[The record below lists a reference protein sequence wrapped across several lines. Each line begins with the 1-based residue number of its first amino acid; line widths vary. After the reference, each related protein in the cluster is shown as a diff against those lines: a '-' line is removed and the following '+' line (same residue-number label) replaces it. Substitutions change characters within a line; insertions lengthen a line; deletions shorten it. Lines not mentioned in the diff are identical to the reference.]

1 MPIEMRTLCTDL
13 QAETDTLHQMLD
25 SLTSR
30 EWQLATPSPGW
41 SVADQVT
48 HLAYF
53 DEAVVRAITEPE
65 AFLRERE
72 HALADVDTFTDE
84 IARRYRNLSSP
95 EIRTWF
101 DLARKRLVEV
111 FTGIEPSARVHWY
124 GPDFSAASALTARI
138 METWAHGQDVAD
150 ALGVQHPSTS
160 ALRHVAHIGVST
172 FANSFRAHGLGV
184 PDADVY
190 VSLVAPEGGK
200 WEWGTRSSEDRV
212 LGSALEFCLV
222 VTQRRHLADTNLEI
236 TGETAR
242 TWMEHAQA
250 FAGPPGPGRKS
261 GQFA

>member
-1 MPIEMRTLCTDL
+1 MRALCADL
-13 QAETDTLHQMLD
+13 GAETAVLHRMLEHLAPID
-25 SLTSR
+25 
-30 EWQLATPSPGW
+30 WQIATPAPGW
-41 SVADQVT
+41 SIADQIS

-65 AFLRERE
+65 AFLQERDD
-72 HALADVDTFTDE
+72 ALADVDAFTDE
-84 IARRYRNLSSP
+84 VARRYRNLSGP

-101 DLARKRLVEV
+101 DQSRRRLVEI
-111 FTGIEPSARVHWY
+111 TIGIEPSSRVQWY
-124 GPDFSAASALTARI
+124 GPDMSAASALTARI
-138 METWAHGQDVAD
+138 METWAHGQDIAD
-150 ALGVQHPSTS
+150 ALSLNHPVTS
-160 ALRHVAHIGVST
+160 ALHHVAHIGVGT

-190 VSLVAPEGGK
+190 VSLAAPTGM
-200 WEWGTRSSEDRV
+200 WEWGMPSSADQV
-212 LGSALEFCLV
+212 FGSALEFCLV

-250 FAGPPGPGRKS
+250 FAGPPGPGRAP